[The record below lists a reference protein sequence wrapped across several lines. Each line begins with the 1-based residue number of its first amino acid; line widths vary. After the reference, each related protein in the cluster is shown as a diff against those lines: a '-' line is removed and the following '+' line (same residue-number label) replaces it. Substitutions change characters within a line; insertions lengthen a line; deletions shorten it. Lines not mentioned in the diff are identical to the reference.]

1 MKDNGQGVPIPPTV
15 ASVRAQLQHLLP
27 SPGISEA
34 RSEHNVLRRGSP

>member
-1 MKDNGQGVPIPPTV
+1 MKDSDQGVPIPLIV

-34 RSEHNVLRRGSP
+34 RSEHNVLHRGSP